1 MEANEKG
8 GKSMKHRWKRMLGA
22 ILTAAMSISL
32 FVPGAAAAAPTATA
46 TKSSSADGVKIGA
59 EVLLES
65 EAWKEHLK
73 GKNVALVTNQVCVDK
88 NMDHMADKL
97 AADPDINLVCLFG
110 GEHGVR
116 GAYQAGAAVPHAKD
130 PTTGLPAWSLYS
142 GGTIADHLNEMGF
155 ENPAPLDPEFVDAKN
170 PSRPTLAMLTG
181 NNGKWYEPVDVILF
195 DLQEIGSKTWTYM
208 YTLADVMTACVE
220 ANNYYAS
227 KDENHHV
234 EFIVLDRPSSIS
246 SGVVEGTMTTPEN
259 ASGISRYPLPSRYGL
274 TMGEL
279 AKLYQGEGYKNYWT
293 TGAPGSTANEYG
305 ESTAAPAGWNWDDPS
320 MEKKISLADCD
331 LTVIPCEGYTR
342 DMYWDETGMGF
353 ILPSPNMPTW
363 EAALLYT
370 GTVWFEGPTINE
382 GRGTTKAF
390 ELISAPY
397 IDPIDL
403 AQRMNELELPG
414 VRFRPASITVYS
426 SNQTTGANYTNQLSH
441 GVQIHI
447 TDKRA
452 CSPIQMQTA
461 LFLMLQAMYGGEG
474 DQAFNMPNSVDT
486 RVGVSW
492 VREEIQA
499 FPKGATNEQVMEKT
513 NEMLA
518 RMDEEVQDY
527 LVIRDKYL
535 MDEYNTPDGK
545 ELVNTRQPVVTL
557 GYENLLASHM
567 DLLEGK
573 KVGLVAN
580 ETSVDKDLNHLA
592 DTLIAKG
599 VNLTTL
605 FSTGTG
611 LRGEFQTAE
620 AGQYTDSPVSQKGTG
635 LPVYRLTDEGPTA
648 EQLKDVDVL
657 LFDMQDSGTRAN
669 SCVNLMADCML
680 SCAENGKS
688 FVVLDRPNPLGGEAY
703 DGPVWESETMGE
715 GYAIPTRYGMTLG
728 ELAEMIKAGGHASG
742 ASLEK
747 LDLTVIPMENWDRD
761 MYYDETGLQFVM
773 SDRKIPT
780 ATTLLTYASIGWLE
794 GTGAWAASADDQ
806 KGMSSGWGTTKAYEF
821 FGAPFIQP
829 KMTEF
834 VTALKEADL
843 PGVHFRMAAMTPW
856 NNTNEAAAVKYPNK
870 ACYGAQLHI
879 ADEHAYSPIDT
890 ALTILT
896 TLNELF
902 PDDTAQ
908 MFTAEFDSM
917 VGNTWMKDAI
927 KAGETVAEIRARF
940 QDDLDAFGAKREQYL
955 LYKEEE
961 PSIPSVP
968 TYSVTVEKSANGTV
982 KAQPA
987 WAAEGSTV
995 TLTASADEGYQLS
1008 SLTVTG
1014 RNGSE
1019 ISVTEKESGKYT
1031 FRMPAS
1037 SVTVTAVFTA
1047 QQGSHSDNCPS
1058 AAYSD
1063 VDTSLWYHDAIDYV
1077 LANSLMNGYG
1087 NGKFGP
1093 MDNLSRAMLAQ
1104 ILYNMEKKP
1113 AVELPAGQFP
1123 DVSAGSWYTDAV
1135 YWAKANGIVDGYSDG
1150 RFAPDDSITREQLVT
1165 MLWRYAKYKGQDVS
1179 AAADLS
1185 AYQDGAQ
1192 VSAYAAP
1199 AMQWAC
1205 GTGVVQGS
1213 NGKLMP
1219 ADTATRAEVAQI
1231 LQNFVSEKA

>member
-1 MEANEKG
+1 MKRKWERILGLVLSAAL
-8 GKSMKHRWKRMLGA
+8 SM
-22 ILTAAMSISL
+22 SL
-32 FVPGAAAAAPTATA
+32 FAPGAAAAGSATA
-46 TKSSSADGVKIGA
+46 ETKSSSTDGVKIGA

-65 EAWKEHLK
+65 ETWKEHLK

-116 GAYQAGAAVPHAKD
+116 GAYQAGAAVPHFQD
-130 PTTGLPAWSLYS
+130 PTTGLPAWSLYA
-142 GGTIADHLNEMGF
+142 GGTIAEHLNDMGF
-155 ENPAPLDPEFVDAKN
+155 ENPAPLDPEFTDPKS
-170 PSRPTLAMLTG
+170 PSRPTMAMLTG

-220 ANNYYAS
+220 ANRYYEA
-227 KDENHHV
+227 KGEDHHV
-234 EFIVLDRPSSIS
+234 EFIVLDRPSTIS

-305 ESTAAPAGWNWDDPS
+305 ATTTAPADWNWDDPS
-320 MEKKISLADCD
+320 MAKKISLADCD

-414 VRFRPASITVYS
+414 VRFRAASITTYS
-426 SNQTTGANYTNQLSH
+426 ANQTPTSYTNQLSH

-452 CSPIQMQTA
+452 CSPIQMQVA
-461 LFLMLQAMYGGEG
+461 LFLTLQTMYGGEG
-474 DQAFNMPNSVDT
+474 AEAFNMPNSVDT

-499 FPKGATNEQVMEKT
+499 FPKGADKEQILAKT

-518 RMDEEVQDY
+518 RMKTEMADY
-527 LVIRDKYL
+527 LTIRDKYL
-535 MDEYNTPDGK
+535 MKEYDTPADK
-545 ELVNTRQPVVTL
+545 TPVTTAQPVVTL
-557 GYENLLASHM
+557 GYENLLANHM
-567 DLLEGK
+567 DLLKDK
-573 KVGLVAN
+573 KVGLVADQ
-580 ETSVDKDLNHLA
+580 TSVDKDLNHLA
-592 DTLIAKG
+592 DTLIANG

-611 LRGEFQTAE
+611 LRGEFQTSE
-620 AGQYTDSPVSQKGTG
+620 AGSYTDSPVSQKGTG
-635 LPVYRLTDEGPTA
+635 LPVYRLTDNGPTA
-648 EQLKDVDVL
+648 EQLKDVDIL

-669 SCVNLMADCML
+669 SRVYLMADCML
-680 SCAENGKS
+680 SCAENGVP
-688 FVVLDRPNPLGGEAY
+688 FVVLDRPNPLGGDTY
-703 DGPVWESETMGE
+703 DGPVWESETMGQ
-715 GYAIPTRYGMTLG
+715 GYALPTRYGMTLG
-728 ELAEMIKAGGHASG
+728 ELAEMIKAEGHASG

-747 LDLTVIPMENWDRD
+747 LDLTVIPMENWDRE

-773 SDRKIPT
+773 SDPKIPT
-780 ATTLLTYASIGWLE
+780 ATTLLTYAGIGWLE
-794 GTGAWAASADDQ
+794 GTGDWAASADDQ
-806 KGMSSGWGTTKAYEF
+806 KGMCSGWGTTKAYEF

-834 VTALKEADL
+834 VTALKEAGL

-856 NNTNEAAAVKYPNK
+856 NNTTEAAAVKYPNK

-879 ADEHAYSPIDT
+879 ADEHAYSPVDT

-896 TLNELF
+896 TLNKLF

-908 MFTAEFDSM
+908 MFTAEFDNT
-917 VGNTWMKDAI
+917 VGNTWMKDDI
-927 KAGETVAEIRARF
+927 KAGKTVAEIRAKF
-940 QDDLDAFGAKREQYL
+940 QAGLDAFGAKREQYL
-955 LYKEEE
+955 IYKEET
-961 PSIPSVP
+961 PGIPDVP
-968 TYSVTVEKSANGTV
+968 TVTTYSVTVEKAANGTV

-987 WAAEGSTV
+987 WAAQGSTV
-995 TLTASADEGYQLS
+995 TLTVAADEGYQLS
-1008 SLTVTG
+1008 SLTVTDRKG
-1014 RNGSE
+1014 GAVA
-1019 ISVTEKESGKYT
+1019 VTEKDGKYT

-1037 SVTVTAVFTA
+1037 NVTVAAVFTA
-1047 QQGSHSDNCPS
+1047 QQGDHSDNCPS
-1058 AAYSD
+1058 TAYSD
-1063 VDTSLWYHDAIDYV
+1063 VNTSLWYHDAIDYV
-1077 LANSLMNGYG
+1077 LTKSLMNGYG

-1113 AVELPAGQFP
+1113 AVTIPAQQFP
-1123 DVSAGSWYTDAV
+1123 DVTVGSWYTDAV

-1185 AYQDGAQ
+1185 AYQDGDQ
-1192 VSAYAAP
+1192 VSPYAA
-1199 AMQWAC
+1199 AAIQWAC
-1205 GTGVVQGS
+1205 GAGVVQGS

-1219 ADTATRAEVAQI
+1219 AATATRAEVAQI